1 MDAFSGEAELLSITT
16 AFYTH
21 AYPAVLSY
29 DTTPLSEQNKT
40 AARIL
45 KYRAQIALGKSGE
58 VLQAIGSAKEP
69 SSQAIKSLAL
79 YASDNPAGLQLATQ
93 LAETEGEDPVVQICC
108 GIVLAS
114 AGEISQA
121 IDLLLKHQG
130 NLEAV
135 ALLTQIHLGQNRTD
149 LAVKEVQ
156 AAKRWA
162 QDSLLINLAEAWLN
176 LRLGGSE
183 KYQSAFYVYEELAG
197 TPDSTSPT
205 SLVGQGI
212 AEMHLSRLPE
222 AEAALQQALQ
232 QENVDAQAVANSIVL
247 ANVMGNKLD
256 EVEVFI
262 QHLHKLAPQHPLL
275 EDLKSKSALFD
286 TAASKY
292 TAKVAS

>member
-1 MDAFSGEAELLSITT
+1 MDAFSGEAELLNITT

-29 DTTPLSEQNKT
+29 DTSPLSDQNK
-40 AARIL
+40 AAAKIL
-45 KYRAQIALGKSGE
+45 KFRAQIALGNSRE
-58 VLQAIGSAKEP
+58 VLQAIGSARDP
-69 SSQAIKSLAL
+69 SSQAIKSLAQ
-79 YASDNPAGLQLATQ
+79 YSSNNPAGLQLATQ
-93 LAETEGEDPVVQICC
+93 LAETEGEDPDVQICC

-114 AGEISQA
+114 AGEITQA
-121 IDLLLKHQG
+121 TELLSKHQG

-135 ALLTQIHLGQNRTD
+135 ALLTQIHLAQNRND
-149 LAVKEVQ
+149 LALKEVQ

-183 KYQSAFYVYEELAG
+183 KYQSTFYVYEELAS
-197 TPDSTSPT
+197 TPGATSPT
-205 SLVGQGI
+205 SLVGQAI

-232 QENVDAQAVANSIVL
+232 QENVDPQAIANSLVL
-247 ANVMGNKLD
+247 ASITGNKSEDIETFTHQL
-256 EVEVFI
+256 EE
-262 QHLHKLAPQHPLL
+262 LAPEHPLL
-275 EDLKSKSALFD
+275 EDLKSKSSLFD

-292 TAKVAS
+292 AAKVGS